1 MHGSES
7 RFFWGSTTPSN
18 LYNRGAIHRIGI
30 QGCLIVGLLAGC
42 WVPALSAW
50 GDSEPA
56 GGDSAEPL
64 GRIGALSTYVLAD
77 TAESIGGRPDWE
89 SQQRLSVVAAQLQ
102 LGPVET
108 VDQRPYQWCGLTWW
122 RLDGQ
127 AYRLWVL
134 LDRWPSP
141 DRDPQVADYRWQE
154 PAWPDALT
162 YRRDDN
168 GELLLPRLDLWRYG
182 WPQSEAGPKVDQ
194 PRTPVDGLLERIWL
208 HGWLFERLDDGI
220 DAAAVLQQRLEA
232 DALAAIAIEPVTMVP
247 PAEVTEV
254 RLQPDLLIGWTPMDR
269 DAAGRPYYRIPS
281 QAYEYVAKTAEDMEA
296 DRDSGAN
303 FFVAHPRRGEDSLPP
318 WLERSSMYH
327 NNLAKRPLDW
337 PVQLYRSNYWGYGNH
352 IDEPGVHNWGL
363 GLRSE
368 PDAPPPL
375 LQAVASLQKSVRRG
389 VESRGQRAIGGQIAK
404 LFDLGQMELR
414 EGPETIVSWEYEWS
428 TAWYQLAVPDGVGGI
443 VDEDVAS
450 NELVEAYNMAFGTE
464 IPPTVENAV
473 ALRVAV
479 LRGAARNFDK
489 RWGVAFYHP
498 NEVKLK
504 STTIPL
510 LYRLGASYFW
520 AWSGWVGITDNSGLP
535 HPYQRYYNSLV
546 RTAYLSQPERD
557 MSGLLRAAKVAV
569 VLPYGYTFTP
579 YHMHRLPWLH
589 LEKENS
595 EGVRYRHVLSQAA
608 HEVERLL
615 RLGIEFDIAIDDPL
629 FQPDGYRE
637 LIYAQ
642 EDGRLRIE
650 RPGETVLWLDEPRPS
665 DRPDLGPGPR
675 LWLER
680 IEAEGDRPGEIR
692 FRAVGRLGTGDWAG
706 EQPHARVSWEVY
718 GPDDLVSPAVFPEF
732 GSERSLRV
740 DPEASV
746 TLSHPIPQAVRPKM
760 ADSDAPRPGRYVIR
774 AAMADLFGR
783 PAITYQT
790 VEVE

>member
-1 MHGSES
+1 MMESDGCTLPVSPTTATLFSRNWGPGSGLRS
-7 RFFWGSTTPSN
+7 WLFGLFISS
-18 LYNRGAIHRIGI
+18 
-30 QGCLIVGLLAGC
+30 CLAVA
-42 WVPALSAW
+42 PAW
-50 GDSEPA
+50 GAPQ
-56 GGDSAEPL
+56 EPL
-64 GRIGALSTYVLAD
+64 GRVGAVATYVLTD
-77 TAESIGGRPDWE
+77 TAAALSDRPSWE
-89 SQQRLSVVAAQLQ
+89 GEQRLGVVAAQLQ
-102 LGPVET
+102 LGPLET
-108 VDQRPYQWCGLTWW
+108 HQQGVYQWCGLSWW
-122 RLDGQ
+122 RLDGR
-127 AYRLWVL
+127 AYHLWVL
-134 LDRWPSP
+134 IDRWPSS
-141 DRDPQVADYRWQE
+141 DLDPQVADYRWQE
-154 PAWPDALT
+154 ADWPDALT

-168 GELLLPRLDLWRYG
+168 GDLLLPRFDLWRYG
-182 WPQSEAGPKVDQ
+182 WPQSQAGPKVDQ
-194 PRTPVDGLLERIWL
+194 PRAPIDGLVDRIWV
-208 HGWLFERLDDGI
+208 HGWQFERLDDPQ
-220 DAAAVLQQRLEA
+220 DAGDVLRERLGAEAA
-232 DALAAIAIEPVTMVP
+232 AAIASGSLPGLPPV
-247 PAEVTEV
+247 EVTEL

-269 DAAGRPYYRIPS
+269 DAAGRPYYRLPS
-281 QAYEYVAKTAEDMEA
+281 QAYEYVAKTAEDMAA

-303 FFVAHPRRGEDSLPP
+303 FFVAHPRRGEDSLPE

-337 PVQLYRSNYWGYGNH
+337 PVQLYRANYWGYGNH

-368 PDAPPPL
+368 TDAPSPL
-375 LQAVASLQKSVRRG
+375 QQAVASLQKSVRRG
-389 VESRGQRAIGGQIAK
+389 VESRGNRAIEGQLAK
-404 LFDLGQMELR
+404 LFGLGQMELR

-510 LYRLGASYFW
+510 LYHRGASYFW

-546 RTAYLSQPERD
+546 RTAYQSQPERD
-557 MSGLLRAAKVAV
+557 MPGLLRSAKVAV

-589 LEKENS
+589 LEKENAA
-595 EGVRYRHVLSQAA
+595 GVRYRQVLAQAA

-615 RLGIEFDIAIDDPL
+615 RLGIDFDIAIDDPL
-629 FQPDGYRE
+629 FKPEGYHE

-642 EDGRLRIE
+642 EDGQLRIE
-650 RPGETVLWLDEPRPS
+650 QLGEPTRWLDQPRPS
-665 DRPDLGPGPR
+665 NRPDLGPGPR

-680 IEAEGDRPGEIR
+680 VEAEGDRPGEIR

-732 GSERSLRV
+732 GSERSLSV
-740 DPEASV
+740 DPSASV
-746 TLSHPIPQAVRPKM
+746 TLAHPIPQAVRPQT
-760 ADSDAPRPGRYVIR
+760 ADDQTPKSGRYLIR
-774 AAMADLFGR
+774 AAMADVFGR
-783 PAITYQT
+783 PAITYQS